1 MNITDY
7 SEEEIKKLVNDGL
20 CPVQALRDYEI
31 LKQIKNGEKIAHV
44 ALDHNLSR
52 AGLYKIKN
60 KYTPKCKL

>member
-1 MNITDY
+1 MNITNYTRDQ
-7 SEEEIKKLVNDGL
+7 IKQFVKDGI

-31 LKQIKNGEKIAHV
+31 LCQIQNGEKISSV

-60 KYTPKCKL
+60 KYTPKL